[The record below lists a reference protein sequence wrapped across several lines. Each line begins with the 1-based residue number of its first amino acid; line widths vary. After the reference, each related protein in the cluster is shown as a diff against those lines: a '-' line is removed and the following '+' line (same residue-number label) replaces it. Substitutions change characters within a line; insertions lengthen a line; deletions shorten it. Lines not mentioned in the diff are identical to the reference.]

1 MEVIP
6 TDLIALNAYSAR
18 ANVGEERS
26 VAEDLFRIDSD
37 YFRRSSSSSRAGR
50 SRRARAH
57 APTWY
62 NRPSGEKT
70 VMCRS

>member
-1 MEVIP
+1 MDVIP

-18 ANVGEERS
+18 ANVDEERS

-37 YFRRSSSSSRAGR
+37 YYRRSSTSSSAGR
-50 SRRARAH
+50 SRRARTH